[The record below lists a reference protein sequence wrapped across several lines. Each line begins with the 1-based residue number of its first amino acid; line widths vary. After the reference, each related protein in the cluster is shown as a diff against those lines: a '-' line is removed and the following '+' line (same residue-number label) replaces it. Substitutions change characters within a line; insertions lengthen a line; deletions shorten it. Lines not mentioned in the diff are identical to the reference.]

1 MIRRYTKSVCFSVKS
16 KPNYIIKSLKMDQE
30 VAEAR
35 ARLAARYGAP
45 TQIGGKGK
53 SAHFPIRVF
62 ELHT

>member
-1 MIRRYTKSVCFSVKS
+1 
-16 KPNYIIKSLKMDQE
+16 MDQE

-53 SAHFPIRVF
+53 SAHFPNRVF